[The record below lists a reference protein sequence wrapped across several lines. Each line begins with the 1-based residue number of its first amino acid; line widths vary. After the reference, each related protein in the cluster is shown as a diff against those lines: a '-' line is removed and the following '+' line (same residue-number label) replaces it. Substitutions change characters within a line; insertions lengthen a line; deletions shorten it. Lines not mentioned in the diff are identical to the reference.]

1 MKQSKRIADIVTYAV
16 LGFFALLILLP
27 FYIILVTSFKN
38 NTEAV
43 AIPFTWLPES
53 FNLEG
58 YRQVLFND
66 ASGGA
71 SGTSTVMVGLKNT
84 LLTVLPTMFIG
95 LLSSALAAFAFAKL
109 KFRGNRLLFGVLLVS
124 MMIPGIVTLMP
135 SYLIYDALYLTDT
148 FFPLMVPGMFG
159 SATCV
164 FFLRQYMSGIPN
176 ELIEAAK
183 VDGMSLLGIFFKIVV
198 PLSASALIA
207 QGILWF
213 VNGYND
219 YFGPLL
225 YLWSQDKYTLQ
236 IALAFSVGLY
246 NTDWSAVM
254 AGCVITLL
262 PMLLLYLFCQKFF
275 IQGIA
280 TTGLKI

>member
-1 MKQSKRIADIVTYAV
+1 MKQSKRIADIATYLV
-16 LGFFALLILLP
+16 LGFFALVILLP
-27 FYIILVTSFKN
+27 FYIILVTSFKE

-53 FNLEG
+53 FNLKG
-58 YRQVLFND
+58 YQQVLFND

-71 SGTSTVMVGLKNT
+71 TGTSTVMVGLGNT
-84 LLTVLPTMFIG
+84 LLTVLPTMFVG

-109 KFRGNRLLFGVLLVS
+109 RFRGREFLFGVLLFS

-135 SYLIYDALYLTDT
+135 SYLIYDTLYLTDT
-148 FFPLMVPGMFG
+148 FFPIMVPGMFG

-183 VDGMSLLGIFFKIVV
+183 VDGMSLMGIFFKIVV

-225 YLWSQDKYTLQ
+225 YLWSPKKYTLQ

-246 NTDWSAVM
+246 NTNWSAVM
-254 AGCVITLL
+254 AGCVITLV